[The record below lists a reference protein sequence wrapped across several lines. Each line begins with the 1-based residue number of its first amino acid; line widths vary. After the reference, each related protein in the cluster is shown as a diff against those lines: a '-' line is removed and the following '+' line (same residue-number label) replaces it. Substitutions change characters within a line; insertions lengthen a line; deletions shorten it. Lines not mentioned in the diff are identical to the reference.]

1 MEGQIKRELQI
12 MIQEGVTDAYL
23 MPEAAGYRLSTLIQG
38 KLALRY
44 HFSKHSGQRIMAY
57 LKYRSNLDISEHRR
71 PQSGALEWE
80 MDPGQKINLRISTV
94 GDYRGQESMVV
105 RFIYPPKADFQVLV
119 PSHWEGLQVLA
130 QQTGVMLFAGPM
142 GSGKMTTMYRL
153 AEQFIDQK
161 TIMTIEDPVE
171 ISHERFLQTQVNPV
185 AGMDYQTLIKTSLR
199 HRPQILIIGEI
210 RDPQTA
216 QMVIQAGL
224 SGQLVMATIHARSAQ
239 GVLSRLRQLGVD
251 QYYLHQALLAVSYQ
265 RLIPLHDQ
273 SWALHFDQLSGDDLT
288 QSIGHEES
296 GVAQSWR
303 FELARAC
310 EEGRITDETYQQFKA
325 G

>member
-1 MEGQIKRELQI
+1 MEGQIKRELQM
-12 MIQEGVTDAYL
+12 MIQERVTDAYL
-23 MPEAAGYRLSTLIQG
+23 MPESEGYRLSTLISG
-38 KLALRY
+38 NLTLRY
-44 HFSKHSGQRIMAY
+44 HFSKLSGQRIIAY

-71 PQSGALEWE
+71 PQSGSLEWGN
-80 MDPGQKINLRISTV
+80 DPGQEINLRISTV
-94 GDYRGQESMVV
+94 GDYLGQESMVV
-105 RFIYPPKADFQVLV
+105 RFIYPPTANFQVLV
-119 PSHWEGLQVLA
+119 PSRWEQLQNLA
-130 QQTGVMLFAGPM
+130 HQTGVMLFAGPM
-142 GSGKMTTMYRL
+142 GSGKTTTMYRL

-239 GVLSRLRQLGVD
+239 GVLSRLQQLGVD
-251 QYYLHQALLAVSYQ
+251 QYYLNQALLAVNYQ
-265 RLIPLHDQ
+265 RLIPLVDQ
-273 SWALHFDQLSGDDLT
+273 SWALHFDQLIGERLWN
-288 QSIGHEES
+288 SIGNVES
-296 GVAQSWR
+296 GVLPAWQD
-303 FELARAC
+303 ELALAR
-310 EEGRITDETYQQFKA
+310 EERRITNETYQLFQA